1 MSSTEVQPIADNF
14 AERCNYRT
22 LTIKYFIVIAAELLP
37 LSFFRQWV
45 VRLVQPIASK
55 CDERCKSTTLTIKWC
70 AEQTWCFAAAEQRIV

>member
-45 VRLVQPIASK
+45 VRSVQPIASK
-55 CDERCKSTTLTIKWC
+55 CDERCISATLTIKWYLFV
-70 AEQTWCFAAAEQRIV
+70 ALDNKMVR